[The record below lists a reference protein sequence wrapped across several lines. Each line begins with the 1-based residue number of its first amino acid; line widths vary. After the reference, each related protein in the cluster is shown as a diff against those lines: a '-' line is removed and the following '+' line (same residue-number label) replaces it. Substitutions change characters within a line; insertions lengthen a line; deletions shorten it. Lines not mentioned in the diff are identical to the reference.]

1 MNFFGKPSIHPFL
14 FYSGKIY
21 GYILW
26 LIYLLSIL
34 RIFPV
39 IRIQITIFRV
49 FSYIMS
55 LAGLIIIVISC
66 INLGN
71 SNRLGLPVGNTKLK
85 VTGLYKLSRNPMY
98 LGFNL
103 LTISSVIFT
112 LNIVTA
118 LMGIYSILIY
128 HFIILAEEK
137 FLEERFGSEYIE
149 YKKRVGRYI

>member
-1 MNFFGKPSIHPFL
+1 
-14 FYSGKIY
+14 
-21 GYILW
+21 
-26 LIYLLSIL
+26 
-34 RIFPV
+34 
-39 IRIQITIFRV
+39 
-49 FSYIMS
+49 MS